1 MSKIMPHVAG
11 VFFAL
16 FGFGVIALLFSY
28 TFSALAY
35 VFPDN
40 LFAQLM
46 GMTLFDIAA
55 IAWLLALIYLCK
67 SVMQYAFAF
76 IGFVFGLAGSLAMVA
91 MEVMLGGQEL
101 MEAPAWVNEALIYGF
116 IAAAVVH
123 VILYYAFKL
132 SAPEISAD
140 ISLGFETA
148 QITDEAM
155 KQAEA
160 QLLQQRGLLGGVIA
174 PRLITNVK
182 RNLGLPV
189 SVDVIDAPRWENV
202 PNEAPIPVHFSQS
215 MPTATTPQRQ
225 KSPGFF
231 DRLRAAGQV
240 LVNPGLINKPGQ
252 APVHNVPMPIN
263 QTGPAPT
270 QTMPTPIPAQE
281 PTPTAPPFSVFDSRM
296 FVYKCPGCGWEV
308 KSPTPFEGQKPC
320 MNCTGVIELQ
330 APTHPQE
337 TIEPQYHPMGM
348 TSINQS
354 ESEAAELQPVPLPVS
369 FSGNG
374 NHPKE

>member
-1 MSKIMPHVAG
+1 MNKIMPYVAG

-46 GMTLFDIAA
+46 GMVLFDIAA

-67 SVMQYAFAF
+67 SVMQYAFSF

-116 IAAAVVH
+116 IGAAVVH
-123 VILYYAFKL
+123 VVLYYAFKL

-148 QITDEAM
+148 QITEEAM

-160 QLLQQRGLLGGVIA
+160 QLLQQRGALGGVIA
-174 PRLITNVK
+174 PRLITNVR

-189 SVDVIDAPRWENV
+189 SGDVIDAPAYDV
-202 PNEAPIPVHFSQS
+202 PEEAPIPVY
-215 MPTATTPQRQ
+215 MPQYQAVNQIPNAKKKTDFLT
-225 KSPGFF
+225 
-231 DRLRAAGQV
+231 RLKLAGQAFT
-240 LVNPGLINKPGQ
+240 NPNTLQVAQAHAPINHPGQTPAPVEPTPIKQPGQ
-252 APVHNVPMPIN
+252 APAPIE
-263 QTGPAPT
+263 
-270 QTMPTPIPAQE
+270 PTPIQQAGQTPAPVEPTPQE
-281 PTPTAPPFSVFDSRM
+281 PTPQEPTPAKEAPLYHPDLSGANNQESEDAKVPPF
-296 FVYKCPGCGWEV
+296 
-308 KSPTPFEGQKPC
+308 
-320 MNCTGVIELQ
+320 
-330 APTHPQE
+330 
-337 TIEPQYHPMGM
+337 
-348 TSINQS
+348 
-354 ESEAAELQPVPLPVS
+354 PLPKTG

-374 NHPKE
+374 NGNHPHQ

>member
-1 MSKIMPHVAG
+1 MNKLMPHVAG

-28 TFSALAY
+28 TFSALAH

-46 GMTLFDIAA
+46 GMVLFDIAA

-67 SVMQYAFAF
+67 SVMQYTFSF
-76 IGFVFGLAGSLAMVA
+76 IGFVFGLAGSLGMVA

-116 IAAAVVH
+116 IGAAVVH
-123 VILYYAFKL
+123 VVLYYAYKL
-132 SAPEISAD
+132 AAPEISAD

-160 QLLQQRGLLGGVIA
+160 QLLKQRGALGGVIA
-174 PRLITNVK
+174 PRLIGNVR

-189 SVDVIDAPRWENV
+189 SDDVIDAPSWVNIPE
-202 PNEAPIPVHFSQS
+202 EAPIPVQFSQA
-215 MPTATTPQRQ
+215 MPTATTPPRH

-231 DRLRAAGQV
+231 ERLRAAGQV
-240 LVNPGLINKPGQ
+240 LIDPTALQNGQ
-252 APVHNVPMPIN
+252 RTYRENAPAVYVPTPIN
-263 QTGPAPT
+263 PQEPT
-270 QTMPTPIPAQE
+270 QPMPTPINPQE
-281 PTPTAPPFSVFDSRM
+281 PTQPM
-296 FVYKCPGCGWEV
+296 
-308 KSPTPFEGQKPC
+308 PTPI
-320 MNCTGVIELQ
+320 N
-330 APTHPQE
+330 PQE
-337 TIEPQYHPMGM
+337 Q
-348 TSINQS
+348 
-354 ESEAAELQPVPLPVS
+354 AQPVPTPINPQESEDANGQAVPVVG

-374 NHPKE
+374 NGKRPPQ